1 MVAESL
7 APPTIR
13 LPPIAK
19 LASLPPE
26 LLIDALRYLRIL
38 YNPEVRGSRKIKRD
52 AKLLLPLNPNLE
64 PKAAFQDELD
74 LLRAD
79 AFERTYTL
87 RWLTALISYT
97 SASESSLVSDLD
109 PVDAHLADQ
118 YDAVL
123 GAASSLLA
131 VCAGTSAA
139 GSITRVFAFHHQI
152 QVTLTDAPL
161 ENQNFESVGVQTWG
175 GACVLSE
182 LVVEQPATFGL
193 VTEELKGRTLR
204 VLELGA
210 GTGLVSL
217 TLAKL
222 LENMEIRAEIIAT
235 DFYPLVLANL
245 ESNVAAN
252 SLPPASTISIS
263 SHFLDWS
270 TFPNIEVHQPPF
282 NRTFDPIL
290 GADIIYEASHAI
302 WIKSCLRT
310 LLSKVGSSSALPQA
324 IFHLVIPLRSTHAM
338 ESQTIEEIF
347 PLASA
352 HVHVPCPRSTDLELV
367 VLEKEVVL
375 CEAGEG
381 RREQEVE
388 YGYYKIGWGFV

>member
-139 GSITRVFAFHHQI
+139 GSITRVFAFSHQI

-252 SLPPASTISIS
+252 SLPPASTVSIS

-282 NRTFDPIL
+282 NRTFDLIL

-310 LLSKVGSSSALPQA
+310 LLSKAGSSSALPQA
-324 IFHLVIPLRSTHAM
+324 TFHLVIPLRSTHAM